1 MYDSVAQRRRQ
12 HRLRRLS
19 RRQHGARRR
28 PATRAAAAPI
38 PTSIANDE
46 NAGGGGGANAGD
58 GGGGG
63 NSWNSNLPRGG
74 IGGDA
79 LSVVTI
85 DRQILGGGGGAGGRN
100 NCGPSHGAAGGGMV
114 FIRAG
119 SITGTATI
127 NARGSTALGAGND
140 GGGGGGAGGR
150 VLFIAATGNLTG
162 LTVNVTGGNG
172 GYANVAN
179 PPGANP
185 TCTGGTSHG
194 PGGGGGG
201 GAIFASSALTASNVN
216 AGAAGWTNLVDG
228 TFTAQI
234 NYGATGG
241 ANGFVTT
248 GVAQLIGVQPCSLA
262 TRASV
267 CGLRVDPSGLVE
279 FATSSQRG
287 TLGFDLFETEDPT
300 GRRGRVR
307 LTDQAIASPVSSSA
321 TPILYRAETSP
332 ITAPFIVIEE
342 TEVTGQKRM
351 IGPFRVG
358 DEVLRIGFERIER
371 WSTERDGVDRGG
383 SRQISSRRRL
393 HPRDADDDR
402 RADRRR
408 RLKRARR
415 ANEGLKLETSAAGPV
430 RAALSDLVAAGLP
443 AAYAS
448 RPETLRLTNLGRP
461 VPFRVAMDLTGVR
474 SLQFTAEALS
484 TDYSGQNAYILSWGR
499 GLPPAPSVDLTVSG
513 FPRRPGFLRVEQNVF
528 SAAFVAQ
535 GADPWIWDAL
545 VSGLPAGPYTFD
557 LPGLRAGGA
566 RCRVR
571 VGLIGESDHAHT
583 VQAFVNGQSAG
594 TPDLHGQEGG
604 HARGR
609 DPRERAARDR
619 QRAQPEPT
627 PLPTRRTRL
636 RA

>member
-1 MYDSVAQRRRQ
+1 MAR
-12 HRLRRLS
+12 
-19 RRQHGARRR
+19 GA
-28 PATRAAAAPI
+28 PGNAGGGGTEPHV
-38 PTSIANDE
+38 IANDE

-79 LSVVTI
+79 LAGMAI

-162 LTVNVTGGNG
+162 LTVNVNGGDG

-185 TCTGGTSHG
+185 GCLASTSHG

-201 GAIFASSALTASNVN
+201 GAIFASSALTASNVT

-241 ANGFVTT
+241 ANGFVATAT
-248 GVAQLIGVQPCSLA
+248 QLIGVQPCSLA
-262 TRASV
+262 TNASV
-267 CGLRVDPSGLVE
+267 CGLRVDPSGTVE

-287 TLGFDLFETEDPT
+287 TLGFELFQTEDPT

-307 LTDQAIASPVSSSA
+307 LTEQAIVSPVPNSA

-332 ITAPFIVIEE
+332 ITATYIVIEE
-342 TEVTGQKRM
+342 TEVKGQKRM

-358 DEVLRIGFERIER
+358 DEVMRIGFERIEK
-371 WSTERDGVDRGG
+371 WSAEHVGVDRRG
-383 SRQISSRRRL
+383 SRQVSLRRGAHR
-393 HPRDADDDR
+393 RDADDDR
-402 RADRRR
+402 RDDRRR
-408 RLKRARR
+408 RIKRARR
-415 ANEGLKLETSAAGPV
+415 TDDGLKLETSAAETV
-430 RAALSDLVAAGLP
+430 RAVLSDLVAAGLP
-443 AAYAS
+443 AAYGA

-484 TDYSGQNAYILSWGR
+484 TDYSGQNAYILSWGK
-499 GLPPAPSVDLTVSG
+499 GLPAAPSVAFTVSG
-513 FPRRPGFLRVEQNVF
+513 FPRRAGFVRVEQNVF

-535 GADPWIWDAL
+535 GADPWIWDVL
-545 VSGLPAGPYTFD
+545 VSGLPGGPYTFD
-557 LPGLRAGGA
+557 LPGLRAAGGNVP
-566 RCRVR
+566 VR
-571 VGLIGESDHAHT
+571 VGLIGGSDHAHV
-583 VQAFVNGQSAG
+583 VQAFLNGQAVGTLKFTGKKAAMLEGTISAG
-594 TPDLHGQEGG
+594 ALRGTGNELSLTYTAPDS
-604 HARGR
+604 
-609 DPRERAARDR
+609 P
-619 QRAQPEPT
+619 PT
-627 PLPTRRTRL
+627 KTL
-636 RA
+636 A